1 MKFVILTFVRAAT
14 GSVVHIIE
22 EKPNNTKPYACLSKV
37 EGFDGFEIRRELHV
51 SKINSEG
58 P

>member
-14 GSVVHIIE
+14 GSVVRIVE
-22 EKPNNTKPYACLSKV
+22 KKPNNTKPYAWV
-37 EGFDGFEIRRELHV
+37 EGFDGFEIRSEIHV
-51 SKINSEG
+51 SPLNSET